1 MLDIVLQGE
10 QVKLLAERA
19 LLWPSQKTLIV
30 SDLHWGK
37 GAHFRKNGIAIPMN
51 AQQQDETRL
60 ANLIYNNQVERL
72 IIAGDLFHSKHN
84 NEVEAFTHWRSGHA
98 SLHIDFVT
106 GNHDILPKEKYLD
119 WNMELHTDGLHIGPY
134 YIAHDAP
141 EDCDTFCIHGHLHPA
156 IRISRR
162 GHTAIKLN
170 CFCEDTHRFILP
182 AFGQFTGNLVLE
194 PSEHKHIYVI
204 AETQV
209 LKWK

>member
-37 GAHFRKNGIAIPMN
+37 GAHFRKNGIAIPMH

-60 ANLIYNNQVERL
+60 ASLISQHHIERL

-84 NEVEAFTHWRSGHA
+84 NEVESFTHWRSTHG

-106 GNHDILPKEKYLD
+106 GNHDILPAEKYQN
-119 WNMELHTDGLHIGPY
+119 WNMDLHTEGLHTGPF
-134 YIAHDAP
+134 YIAHDVP
-141 EDCDTFCIHGHLHPA
+141 ETCDTFCIHGHLHPA
-156 IRISRR
+156 IRIIRR
-162 GHTAIKLN
+162 GHNTIKLN
-170 CFCEDTHRFILP
+170 CFCEDTHRLILP
-182 AFGQFTGNLVLE
+182 AFGQFTGNYVLE
-194 PSEHKHIYVI
+194 PEAHKHIYVI